1 MKDVT
6 FITGGIKSGKS
17 SYAVKLAMQYE
28 KPRIFIATAVA
39 FDDEMRKRIEN
50 HRIERGLEFET
61 IEEPIK
67 LAEVLTHAEG
77 NVCVIDCITVWINNL
92 IYYNK
97 LDEIEK
103 FIEAL
108 KNPSCNTIIVSNEV
122 GMGII
127 PDNKLSRQYA
137 DMLGKTNQKIVNL
150 ADNVIFMLSGIP
162 LYIKKE
168 QKPKKE

>member
-1 MKDVT
+1 MKEVAL
-6 FITGGIKSGKS
+6 ITGGAKSGKS

-122 GMGII
+122 GMGIV
-127 PDNKLSRQYA
+127 PDNKLSRQYV
-137 DMLGKTNQKIVNL
+137 DTLGRINQRI
-150 ADNVIFMLSGIP
+150 ASIAENVVLMASGIP
-162 LYIKKE
+162 LHIKKGDY
-168 QKPKKE
+168 